1 VLAAGHAR
9 LVAPSLAIAS
19 GEATDT
25 LSRHTA
31 ADGVPH
37 FNFKKFKLTEYLKL
51 EVSLTSS

>member
-37 FNFKKFKLTEYLKL
+37 FNFKKFKLTEYLK
-51 EVSLTSS
+51 VSLTSS